1 MFFKDIIG
9 QDDVKSRLIE
19 SVKNGHIAHAQLFE
33 GNDGA
38 GTLPLAL
45 AYARYIQCTH
55 RGEDD
60 ACGEC
65 PSILQKTALMHPDVH
80 FVFPIANKKQKKEP
94 VCDDYI
100 AEWRN
105 YVGETPY
112 PSAESWQQFLATG
125 NSQPLI
131 YVHEAREIIRKLSL
145 KSFESEYKIMIIW
158 QAHLMNDA
166 CSNAILKLLEEP
178 FDRTLFLLVSDRP
191 ENILET
197 IRSRTQRIKVPPLTT
212 DAIATALQQGEGLDP
227 QTANAIAHSASG
239 NYLKALETIQLSEE
253 REHFFELFV
262 TLMRQAYARQV
273 KALKKWSEEVAALGR
288 ESEKRFIGY
297 CQQMMRES
305 FIYNQHRPELNYT
318 RPEEDRFLSRIAPI
332 INAAKIQEQ
341 TELFRLAERDIA
353 QNANGKI
360 VFFDVAVQ
368 VIILIRKGN
377 QPA

>member
-9 QDDVKSRLIE
+9 QDDVKRRLIE

-65 PSILQKTALMHPDVH
+65 PSCRQMTALMHPDVH

-197 IRSRTQRIKVPPLTT
+197 IRSRTQAINGPPSLPTLSLPPCNKAKASTPKQPTPLHILPRETT
-212 DAIATALQQGEGLDP
+212 
-227 QTANAIAHSASG
+227 
-239 NYLKALETIQLSEE
+239 
-253 REHFFELFV
+253 
-262 TLMRQAYARQV
+262 
-273 KALKKWSEEVAALGR
+273 
-288 ESEKRFIGY
+288 
-297 CQQMMRES
+297 
-305 FIYNQHRPELNYT
+305 
-318 RPEEDRFLSRIAPI
+318 
-332 INAAKIQEQ
+332 
-341 TELFRLAERDIA
+341 
-353 QNANGKI
+353 
-360 VFFDVAVQ
+360 
-368 VIILIRKGN
+368 
-377 QPA
+377 

>member
-9 QDDVKSRLIE
+9 QDDVKRRLIE

-38 GTLPLAL
+38 GALPLAL

-65 PSILQKTALMHPDVH
+65 PSCRQMTALMHPDVH

-158 QAHLMNDA
+158 LPELMNPVCA
-166 CSNAILKLLEEP
+166 NKLLKILEEP
-178 FDRTLFLLVSDRP
+178 YEKTVFLLVSNQPDK
-191 ENILET
+191 ILGT
-197 IRSRTQRIKVPPLTT
+197 ILSRSQRINMRVVSPEK
-212 DAIATALQQGEGLDP
+212 ISEALQRRYSLGQQDADAVAHI
-227 QTANAIAHSASG
+227 ANG
-239 NYLKALETIQLSEE
+239 NFIKALETIQLSEE
-253 REHFFELFV
+253 NQYFFDLFV
-262 TLMRQAYARQV
+262 RLMR
-273 KALKKWSEEVAALGR
+273 LKVWSEEAADMGR
-288 ESEKRFIGY
+288 EKEKRFLAY
-297 CQQMMRES
+297 TQRMLRENY
-305 FIYNQHRPELNYT
+305 IYNLHIPEISYLNSREEQFST
-318 RPEEDRFLSRIAPI
+318 RFAPFIHERNIISLMNELS
-332 INAAKIQEQ
+332 K
-341 TELFRLAERDIA
+341 AESDIS

-360 VFFDVAVQ
+360 VFFDLA
-368 VIILIRKGN
+368 IKMIMLLKS
-377 QPA
+377 